1 MEQSQKKIVVL
12 NTLSLFI
19 SQGWIVLL
27 AFLALPYI
35 INSLGKEAYALLSM
49 SFIVI
54 GYLGFLDLGLGN
66 ALTKFISEYY
76 AKRDSEKINSIIF
89 TSFLI
94 FLIMGFLGS
103 ILLLLVSNFLVEN
116 VFKVTLEFKR
126 TALYVLYITSIGF
139 SVALLK
145 NYANAIPTGFQR
157 ITLVS
162 ICEAIFNSLKLLI
175 TVGLIF
181 LGYGILEI
189 VFGSVI
195 VTLLQVITVIIFT
208 KKHYSTISIRLAFKK
223 NIAIELLRYGL
234 PLSIATIAGNL
245 IIHLDKFMITV
256 FLPFARLAYYTVSY
270 DISSKLWYIP
280 NNITRVFFPVFSKY
294 FALKD
299 TDNLKK
305 YYFGSFR
312 YVVMASTF
320 LSFLLVGFAFE
331 IFKYWINPDYALNSS
346 YTLQILSL
354 GLLMSCYAC
363 VPFSLVTACGFTNVV
378 AKVHVL
384 IAIINLVLCIILIP
398 LVGIKGAALAWL
410 IEHIVDFLILLKVV
424 KHRIVYINLT
434 EYLRKI
440 FLKPLFLSF
449 LIVFV
454 GKYLGSNF
462 ISSLYELLLVCFIC
476 SFGYFLM
483 GYVFLLNKE
492 EKGVI
497 TRGLVNVLAKLG
509 FSYGNSKILD

>member
-1 MEQSQKKIVVL
+1 MEQSQKKTVVL
-12 NTLSLFI
+12 NTLSLFT
-19 SQGWIVLL
+19 SQAWIVLL

-35 INSLGKEAYALLSM
+35 VNSLGKEAYALLSL

-66 ALTKFISEYY
+66 ALTKFVSEYY
-76 AKRDSEKINSIIF
+76 AKRDFEKINSIIS

-94 FLIMGFLGS
+94 FLVMGFFGGF
-103 ILLLLVSNFLVEN
+103 LLLLVSNFLVEN
-116 VFKVTLEFKR
+116 IFKVTLEFKR

-139 SVALLK
+139 SVTLLK
-145 NYANAIPTGFQR
+145 NYANAIPTGFQQ

-175 TVGLIF
+175 TVGFIF

-195 VTLLQVITVIIFT
+195 VTLLQVIAVVIFT
-208 KKHYSTISIRLAFKK
+208 KKPYSIVSIRPAFKK
-223 NIAIELLRYGL
+223 NIAIELLRYSL
-234 PLSIATIAGNL
+234 PLSIATIASNF

-280 NNITRVFFPVFSKY
+280 NNVTKVFFPVFSKY

-312 YVVMASTF
+312 YIVMASTF
-320 LSFLLVGFAFE
+320 VSFLLVGFAFE
-331 IFKYWINPDYALNSS
+331 IFRFWINPDYAQSAS

-363 VPFSLVTACGFTNVV
+363 VPFSLITACGFTNVV
-378 AKVHVL
+378 AKVHIL

-398 LVGIKGAALAWL
+398 LIGIEGAALAWL

-424 KHRIVYINLT
+424 KHRIIYINLT
-434 EYLRKI
+434 DYVRKI
-440 FLKPLFLSF
+440 FVKPLILSL
-449 LIVFV
+449 LIVFM
-454 GKYLGSNF
+454 GKYLGSHF
-462 ISSLYELLLVCFIC
+462 INSLYELLLVCFIC

-483 GYVFLLNKE
+483 CYVFLLNKE
-492 EKGVI
+492 EKAVI
-497 TRGLVNVLAKLG
+497 DRGLGNVLGKLG
-509 FSYGNSKILD
+509 FSYGR